1 VSRTAKR
8 LGCLEKSL
16 VRAVLQDA
24 LLWVYD
30 MNEHILNIREKG
42 QASFGEL
49 FHKVHGTK
57 AESTDMF
64 VYIIDYTVSVVVP
77 SMLEKTKLHRY
88 GLICADSVIRAKLC
102 RFTSVLA
109 NLLASKDLQNSR
121 LRCKQIKEIS

>member
-1 VSRTAKR
+1 M
-8 LGCLEKSL
+8 
-16 VRAVLQDA
+16 RAVLQDA

-64 VYIIDYTVSVVVP
+64 VYTVSVVVP

-109 NLLASKDLQNSR
+109 NLLASKDLANSR
-121 LRCKQIKEIS
+121 LRCKEIKEIN

>member
-1 VSRTAKR
+1 MA
-8 LGCLEKSL
+8 KSL

-64 VYIIDYTVSVVVP
+64 VYTIDCTVSVVVP
-77 SMLEKTKLHRY
+77 NMLEKTKLHP
-88 GLICADSVIRAKLC
+88 
-102 RFTSVLA
+102 T
-109 NLLASKDLQNSR
+109 
-121 LRCKQIKEIS
+121 